1 MACKTSCKLCRR
13 LIISTDVTFTA
24 GTGLIIT
31 IPSGSYNDGEKYC
44 IVVSQSIPTDTTINA
59 PVYIRLGA
67 DTPVL
72 YPLHRCNCLPAVAC
86 NLRSRHRYST
96 RVETTSDSGIF
107 KLLGRVACSPD
118 NRLNAIN
125 GDGTRA

>member
-1 MACKTSCKLCRR
+1 MACRTSCRLCKR
-13 LIISTDVTFTA
+13 LILSESVEFTA

-44 IVVSQSIPTDTTINA
+44 IVVSQSIPAETTISA
-59 PVYIRLGA
+59 PVYIQIGDA
-67 DTPVL
+67 PVL
-72 YPLHRCNCLPAVAC
+72 YPLNKCDCTQASAC
-86 NLRSRHRYST
+86 SIRTRTRYST

>member
-1 MACKTSCKLCRR
+1 MACKTSCKLCGN
-13 LIISTDVTFTA
+13 LAISQEISFSDGNLV
-24 GTGLIIT
+24 IT
-31 IPSGSYNDGEKYC
+31 LPAGSYRNGERVC
-44 IVVSQSIPTDTTINA
+44 IVIAQSIPDETTINA
-59 PVYIRLGA
+59 PVYIQLGA

-86 NLRSRHRYST
+86 NLRSRTRYST

>member
-1 MACKTSCKLCRR
+1 MSCKTSCKLCRN
-13 LIISTDVTFTA
+13 LAISQSVEFSDGNLV
-24 GTGLIIT
+24 IT
-31 IPSGSYNDGEKYC
+31 LPAGSYRNGERVC
-44 IVVSQSIPTDTTINA
+44 IVIAQSIPDETTINA
-59 PVYIRLGA
+59 PVYIQLGA

-86 NLRSRHRYST
+86 NLRSRTRYST
-96 RVETTSDSGIF
+96 VVETTSDSGIF
-107 KLLGRVACSPD
+107 KLLGRVACAPD

>member
-1 MACKTSCKLCRR
+1 MACRTSCKLCKR

-31 IPSGSYNDGEKYC
+31 IPSGSYNDREKYC
-44 IVVSQSIPTDTTINA
+44 IVVAQSIPTDTTISA
-59 PVYIRLGA
+59 PVYIQVG
-67 DTPVL
+67 DGPVM
-72 YPLHRCNCLPAVAC
+72 YPLNKCDCTQAVAC
-86 NLRSRHRYST
+86 NIRTRTRYST

>member
-1 MACKTSCKLCRR
+1 MSCKNNCRLCDN
-13 LIISTDVTFTA
+13 LTISQSVEFADGNLV
-24 GTGLIIT
+24 IT
-31 IPSGSYNDGEKYC
+31 LPAGSYRQGEKVC
-44 IVVSQSIPTDTTINA
+44 IVIAQNIPDTTTINA
-59 PVYIRLGA
+59 PVFIRLGA

-107 KLLGRVACSPD
+107 KLLGKVACAPD
-118 NRLNAIN
+118 NRLRAIN
-125 GDGTRA
+125 GDGTPA